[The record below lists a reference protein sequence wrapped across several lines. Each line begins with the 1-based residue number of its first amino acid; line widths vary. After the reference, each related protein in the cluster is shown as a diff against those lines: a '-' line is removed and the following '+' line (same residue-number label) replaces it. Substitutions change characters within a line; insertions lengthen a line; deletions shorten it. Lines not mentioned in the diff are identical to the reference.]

1 MANLE
6 NNRSMAIHHGRNVRR
21 FREMRQMKQEALAER
36 LGEEWT
42 QQTISK
48 LEARE
53 TIDEPL
59 MKKIAKALDIAPEFI
74 EKFNDD
80 TVTQFFNTFH
90 DQSTGTFQDY
100 ATGIN
105 NHCTFNPLDKYV
117 EMVERYNAIIADHK
131 ALYEQLLKAE
141 REKYALLE
149 KMLSR

>member
-1 MANLE
+1 
-6 NNRSMAIHHGRNVRR
+6 MAIHHGRNVRR

-53 TIDEPL
+53 TIDEQL
-59 MKKIAKALDIAPEFI
+59 MKKIAKVLDIAPEFI

-80 TVTQFFNTFH
+80 TVTQYFNTF
-90 DQSTGTFQDY
+90 QDHS
-100 ATGIN
+100 TGIN
-105 NHCTFNPLDKYV
+105 NNYTFNPLDKYV

-131 ALYEQLLKAE
+131 PLYEKLLKAQEEQLQAE

-149 KMLSR
+149 KMLSRS